1 MNISRQVI
9 RIQNK
14 NYKTEQKK
22 KDRLKHFP
30 RRQSEME
37 RCIQEK
43 DGANKT
49 YKNPCQYT
57 SFLQVYTLVLIKLF
71 IL

>member
-22 KDRLKHFP
+22 KIDSNIFHAGNQKWKDVFKKRMVPTKHIRIPVNIHPFS
-30 RRQSEME
+30 R
-37 RCIQEK
+37 
-43 DGANKT
+43 
-49 YKNPCQYT
+49 
-57 SFLQVYTLVLIKLF
+57 F
-71 IL
+71 IHWF